1 MPVEF
6 PSDPDP
12 DDIPELT
19 PHDRLRAV
27 AAIFATGLFRLQT
40 AAIAAAEPHSDE
52 SDKPTAV
59 IEKVP

>member
-1 MPVEF
+1 MAVEF
-6 PSDPDP
+6 PFDPDP

-27 AAIFATGLFRLQT
+27 AAIFAEGISRLQT
-40 AAIAAAEPHSDE
+40 ASAALAEPRSDDSDE
-52 SDKPTAV
+52 PTVV